1 MLTTGRASVL
11 ARQRLMKRALIAL
24 ALALVVAPALLVLY
38 FMYLFDWNRARDPL
52 STAAS
57 GHAGRKIVIKGDLRP
72 EWGWPI
78 SRLHAAGLAVD
89 NVKGGSVPVM
99 LELESI
105 DLAIDVSRL
114 FKGVLEFTD
123 LVLVKPRLLL
133 EKTAE
138 GATNWRFSDNPAGG
152 VALGWLPDERGEF
165 PIIGHLAIIDG
176 QIGYKDPATKTDVSL
191 HAATVQGAADEPAQ
205 GIHFDGKGVLQGQA
219 FRFKLAGGSVQAL
232 RDANTRYP
240 VSASIEAGQT
250 SAQIVGTVTD
260 PVMMKGLDVRL
271 TASGANAAELF
282 PLTGIA
288 FLPSPP
294 YKVEGQLTYTDGVWT
309 LHKFDGRLGDSDLAG
324 DLSWDI
330 RPPRPL
336 LTGSFTSRELDFD
349 DLGSFIG
356 AGPGIGPGETASA
369 AQRAKGA
376 ADKSDPRLLPDMPLD
391 ISRLAAMDAKVEFRG
406 LRVVATKLPVDNFY
420 VKLELDDRLLKITPV
435 RFGSGH
441 GDISMWMTIN
451 ARHEPVHID
460 SKLEVR
466 QIPIAPLFE
475 RASAVI
481 GKPNLAKGFIGGTAE
496 FAGTGKSLRAM
507 LATANGNLGIGM
519 EGGQLSQLVVE
530 LIGLDI
536 AESLGYLIVGDRPVP
551 IRCVIADFKV
561 DNGVMTPRAFV
572 VDTDDTVVTGSGAIN
587 LRDESLQLELKP
599 APKDFSPLALRMPLK
614 VGGTLKNP
622 AFNVDAAGLLARG
635 AAAVALVLVF
645 PPAAL
650 IAFIEPGLGKD
661 SQCAA
666 MLTDMARS
674 SGDKRK
680 NEGLI
685 PTNK

>member
-1 MLTTGRASVL
+1 
-11 ARQRLMKRALIAL
+11 
-24 ALALVVAPALLVLY
+24 
-38 FMYLFDWNRARDPL
+38 
-52 STAAS
+52 
-57 GHAGRKIVIKGDLRP
+57 
-72 EWGWPI
+72 
-78 SRLHAAGLAVD
+78 
-89 NVKGGSVPVM
+89 
-99 LELESI
+99 
-105 DLAIDVSRL
+105 
-114 FKGVLEFTD
+114 
-123 LVLVKPRLLL
+123 
-133 EKTAE
+133 
-138 GATNWRFSDNPAGG
+138 
-152 VALGWLPDERGEF
+152 
-165 PIIGHLAIIDG
+165 
-176 QIGYKDPATKTDVSL
+176 
-191 HAATVQGAADEPAQ
+191 
-205 GIHFDGKGVLQGQA
+205 
-219 FRFKLAGGSVQAL
+219 
-232 RDANTRYP
+232 
-240 VSASIEAGQT
+240 
-250 SAQIVGTVTD
+250 
-260 PVMMKGLDVRL
+260 
-271 TASGANAAELF
+271 
-282 PLTGIA
+282 
-288 FLPSPP
+288 
-294 YKVEGQLTYTDGVWT
+294 
-309 LHKFDGRLGDSDLAG
+309 
-324 DLSWDI
+324 
-330 RPPRPL
+330 
-336 LTGSFTSRELDFD
+336 
-349 DLGSFIG
+349 
-356 AGPGIGPGETASA
+356 
-369 AQRAKGA
+369 
-376 ADKSDPRLLPDMPLD
+376 
-391 ISRLAAMDAKVEFRG
+391 
-406 LRVVATKLPVDNFY
+406 
-420 VKLELDDRLLKITPV
+420 
-435 RFGSGH
+435 
-441 GDISMWMTIN
+441 MTIN

-496 FAGTGKSLRAM
+496 FAGTGKSLRDM

-536 AESLGYLIVGDRPVP
+536 AESLGYLIAGDKPVP

-666 MLTDMARS
+666 LLTDMARS

-680 NEGLI
+680 NKGLI